1 MQTLNERSSAV
12 SESGR
17 RAVNQDAVLLE
28 TLPHGLEL
36 AAVADG
42 MGGHAGGEVASQH
55 ALKVLRAQVA
65 AGRDL
70 VDAVRK
76 ANTAV
81 FQEAHDHPEYLGM
94 GTTIVALLRD
104 GAEYLIANVGD
115 SRAYRIDG
123 SGVQQLTQDHSYIA
137 EAVRSGLSLEEAEK
151 SPWRNAVTRSV
162 GTASDVEVDCFG
174 PFDANE
180 PNTFLLCS
188 DGLYRTLAEADL
200 AYLAGP
206 NSDLADAA
214 KALVAS
220 AFQNGSDDNITA
232 ALVRFGAA

>member
-1 MQTLNERSSAV
+1 MQPLIERSSAV

-36 AAVADG
+36 AVVADG

-70 VDAVRK
+70 VEAVRK
-76 ANTAV
+76 ANSAV

-104 GAEYLIANVGD
+104 GGQYLIANVGD
-115 SRAYRIDG
+115 SRAYRIDR
-123 SGVQQLTQDHSYIA
+123 SGVQQLT
-137 EAVRSGLSLEEAEK
+137 
-151 SPWRNAVTRSV
+151 
-162 GTASDVEVDCFG
+162 
-174 PFDANE
+174 
-180 PNTFLLCS
+180 
-188 DGLYRTLAEADL
+188 
-200 AYLAGP
+200 
-206 NSDLADAA
+206 
-214 KALVAS
+214 
-220 AFQNGSDDNITA
+220 
-232 ALVRFGAA
+232 

>member
-1 MQTLNERSSAV
+1 MQPLNERSSAV

-17 RAVNQDAVLLE
+17 RAVNQDAVLLD

-42 MGGHAGGEVASQH
+42 MGGHAGGEVASHH
-55 ALKVLRAQVA
+55 ALSVLRAQVA

-70 VDAVRK
+70 VEAVRK
-76 ANTAV
+76 ANSSV
-81 FQEAHDHPEYLGM
+81 FEEAHAHPEYLGM

-104 GAEYLIANVGD
+104 GSEYLIANVGD

-123 SGVQQLTQDHSYIA
+123 SGVRQLTQDHSYVA
-137 EAVRSGLSLEEAEK
+137 EAVRSGLSVVEAEK

-180 PNTFLLCS
+180 PHTVLLCS
-188 DGLYRTLAEADL
+188 DGLYRTLSETEL
-200 AYLAGP
+200 ASLAA
-206 NSDLADAA
+206 NSELADAA
-214 KALVAS
+214 KSLVAS
-220 AFQNGSDDNITA
+220 AFHNGSDDNITA
-232 ALVRFGAA
+232 ALLRFGAA